1 MWVTELF
8 WIERRWLLIETDFSD
23 QGFQGNSIQEIL
35 TTDKIIT
42 KTSNIG
48 NATFWRNVAF
58 KILRFSIFWSCSNFS
73 QLKNEVKS
81 GS

>member
-23 QGFQGNSIQEIL
+23 QGFQGNLIQEIL
-35 TTDKIIT
+35 TTDKIVT

-48 NATFWRNVAF
+48 NATF
-58 KILRFSIFWSCSNFS
+58 
-73 QLKNEVKS
+73 
-81 GS
+81 